1 MKRSI
6 AVLLLFSLVIAF
18 SGCFYSNHDYEQ
30 DYDKDWIIGKTA
42 AEITERYGTF
52 DSYGHSYSYYTG
64 EILGWQGI
72 YYLSDDIRA
81 FDGEKLYGKD
91 LEIYFNIDDGV
102 ATTMH
107 VDYITR
113 VT

>member
-52 DSYGHSYSYYTG
+52 DMYFLTSMYYDDTDGYTG
-64 EILGWQGI
+64 V
-72 YYLSDDIRA
+72 YYLSDNTTRRLIGLRVYGDDLWIS
-81 FDGEKLYGKD
+81 FDND
-91 LEIYFNIDDGV
+91 HV
-102 ATTMH
+102 AKSIW
-107 VDYITR
+107 VR
-113 VT
+113 SLGAGG